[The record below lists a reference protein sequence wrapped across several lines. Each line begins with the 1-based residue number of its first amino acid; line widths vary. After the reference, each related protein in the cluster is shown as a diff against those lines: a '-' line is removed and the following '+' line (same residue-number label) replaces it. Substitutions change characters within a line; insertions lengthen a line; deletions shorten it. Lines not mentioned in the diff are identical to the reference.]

1 MLAHI
6 KKRVSEILDRHIK
19 TMLFYIRCFF
29 LLLIGLL
36 AYYTSP
42 LIDRSSISGL
52 LDALLTVSS
61 LLFAVFGAWLSLLAS
76 NMLSVVNSNHSS
88 RADRDNEVDKAEL
101 LVAPMTAAAVMV
113 VIGIVAKFGIVFMT
127 AMTVPPCIAFGLK
140 MELVFIMTTSAYHQV
155 WYIIGAVKVG
165 IQFVLSLE
173 RLSCDKSSDNR

>member
-1 MLAHI
+1 MLVRHI
-6 KKRVSEILDRHIK
+6 KKAL
-19 TMLFYIRCFF
+19 LFLRCFF
-29 LLLIGLL
+29 LFLIGLL
-36 AYYTSP
+36 AYHASP
-42 LIDRSSISGL
+42 LMDKSSISGL
-52 LDALLTVSS
+52 LDALLSVSS

-76 NMLSVVNSNHSS
+76 NMLSIVNSNQST

-113 VIGIVAKFGIVFMT
+113 VIGIVAKFCIVFSQ
-127 AMTVPPCIAFGLK
+127 AMIVPPSTMFLLK
-140 MELVFIMTTSAYHQV
+140 MELVLTTSAFYQV

>member
-1 MLAHI
+1 MLARL
-6 KKRVSEILDRHIK
+6 KEKVCKILEHHMRTI
-19 TMLFYIRCFF
+19 LLYLRCLF

-36 AYYTSP
+36 AYSTSP
-42 LIDRSSISGL
+42 LIDKSSISGL
-52 LDALLTVSS
+52 LDALLSVSG

-76 NMLSVVNSNHSS
+76 NMLSVVNANHSS
-88 RADRDNEVDKAEL
+88 RTDRDKEVDKAEL

-113 VIGIVAKFGIVFMT
+113 VIGIVAKFGIVFT
-127 AMTVPPCIAFGLK
+127 KAITVPPCIAFGLK
-140 MELVFIMTTSAYHQV
+140 MELVFIMTTAAFYQV

>member
-1 MLAHI
+1 MD
-6 KKRVSEILDRHIK
+6 K
-19 TMLFYIRCFF
+19 
-29 LLLIGLL
+29 
-36 AYYTSP
+36 
-42 LIDRSSISGL
+42 SSISGL
-52 LDALLTVSS
+52 LDALLSVSS

-76 NMLSVVNSNHSS
+76 NMLSIVNSNQST

-113 VIGIVAKFGIVFMT
+113 VIGIVAKFCIVFSQ
-127 AMTVPPCIAFGLK
+127 AMILK
-140 MELVFIMTTSAYHQV
+140 MELVFIMTTSAFYQV